1 MTKTPEFK
9 HKKLDEISHVL
20 LRPGRYL
27 GSITAH
33 TANTYVVNEE
43 IQVMEE
49 KEVTWTP
56 GFQKMF
62 DEIIS
67 NSVDFS
73 KTKEGAHLTTIKV
86 EVDQKTGA
94 ISVTDDGGIAVI
106 KNPEY
111 DQYIPEYIFELRA
124 GSNFDDDDDDS
135 TLTGQN
141 GEGAALTNIFS
152 KEFTVQT
159 ADGKNEFIQ
168 KHSDNSRSR
177 STPKIK
183 ASDRRFTKISYLPD
197 YEKLGLTGLDE
208 GNYAKLVKR
217 VYDVAG
223 CNPNLRVYFN
233 GKQIK
238 IKSFKDY
245 IGFYTNEVVYDE
257 SDTWKVGIA
266 KSPDG
271 FRHVSFVNTTET
283 SIGGE
288 HIKYLQEQLAR
299 KLREFFNKKHKIDVK
314 PSEILNHIQLFVD
327 ATIIKPR
334 YSSQTKEDLIT
345 EVKNFG
351 TRFEITDKVI
361 LKLTKSEI
369 IQSVLDW
376 VQTKAEA
383 EERKKLRELNK
394 ETDKM
399 NPNRIPKFCDATE
412 KKDRTK
418 CMLFI
423 TEGDSAAKAI
433 ISAKTEKNA
442 KYIGSF
448 PLKGKPLNVNDVETK
463 KLMLNEE
470 FKNFMCAM
478 GLKIGVKVER
488 VSDLRFGKV
497 IIMSDQDLDGF
508 HIRGLEFNM
517 LSKFWPELFELGM
530 VYMFRTPLVR
540 VFFEKPKKVINFY
553 TEHEFDAWEAQNKGQ
568 KYRKK
573 YYKGLATSDSK
584 DFKSYLEDMDT
595 HLIPITIEQKEDMD
609 AIDLAFSKG
618 AGAADKRKEWL
629 ELE

>member
-1 MTKTPEFK
+1 MTKQAQPVFK

-33 TANTYVVNEE
+33 TASTYVVNEADQKMTRAE
-43 IQVMEE
+43 I
-49 KEVTWTP
+49 TWTP
-56 GFQKMF
+56 GLIKMF

-73 KTKEGAHLTTIKV
+73 KTKEGQHLTTIKV
-86 EVDQKTGA
+86 EVQKTGE
-94 ISVTDDGGIAVI
+94 IEVYDDGGIAVI

-124 GSNFDDDDDDS
+124 GSNFDDDDDS

-152 KEFTVQT
+152 TSFIVKT
-159 ADGKNEFIQ
+159 ADGKNEFEQ
-168 KHSDNSRSR
+168 KHSDNSRTR

-183 ASDRRFTKISYLPD
+183 ASDKRYTRITYMPD
-197 YEKLGLTGLDE
+197 YAKLGLTGLDE
-208 GNYAKLVKR
+208 GNYQKIVKR

-223 CNPNLRVYFN
+223 CNPQLKVYLN

-245 IGFYTNEVVYDE
+245 IEFYTNDYVYDE
-257 SDTWKVGIA
+257 NDHWKVGIA
-266 KSPDG
+266 KSEG
-271 FRHVSFVNTTET
+271 FEHVSFVNTTET
-283 SIGGE
+283 LIGGV
-288 HIKYLQEQLAR
+288 HIKYLQEQLAQ
-299 KLREFFNKKHKIDVK
+299 KLRAYFNKKHKIDVK
-314 PSEILNHIQLFVD
+314 PSEILNHIRLFVD

-334 YSSQTKEDLIT
+334 YSSQTKEELIT
-345 EVKNFG
+345 EVRNFG
-351 TRFEITDKVI
+351 TSFEITEKVI
-361 LKLTKSEI
+361 QKLTKSEI

-376 VQTKAEA
+376 VQTKADA
-383 EERKKLRELNK
+383 EERRKLRELNK

-448 PLKGKPLNVNDVETK
+448 PLKGKPLNVNDVPAK
-463 KLMLNEE
+463 KLVENDE
-470 FKNFMCAM
+470 FRNFMCAT
-478 GLKIGVKVER
+478 GLKLGEKVTHITQ
-488 VSDLRFGKV
+488 LRFGKI

-517 LSKFWPELFELGM
+517 ISKFWPELFELGM

-540 VFFEKPKKVINFY
+540 VFMDKPKKVINFY
-553 TEHEFDAWEAQNKGQ
+553 SEKEYDEWEAKNKDL
-568 KYRKK
+568 KFRKK
-573 YYKGLATSDSK
+573 YYKGLATSDAK

-595 HLIPITIEQKEDMD
+595 HLIPITIEDQADMD
-609 AIDLAFSKG
+609 IIDLAFSKG
-618 AGAADKRKEWL
+618 AGASDRRKVWL
-629 ELE
+629 DLE

>member
-1 MTKTPEFK
+1 MTTKPIFK

-27 GSITAH
+27 GSIAAH
-33 TANTYVVNEE
+33 TAVSYLVNEE
-43 IQVMEE
+43 TQKMEE
-49 KEVTWTP
+49 KELTWCP
-56 GFQKMF
+56 GFIKMF
-62 DEIIS
+62 DEVIS

-73 KTKEGAHLTTIKV
+73 KTKEGAHVTTIKV
-86 EVDQKTGA
+86 DIADNGE
-94 ISVTDDGGIAVI
+94 ISVFDDGGIAVL

-124 GSNFDDDDDDS
+124 GSNFDDDDDS

-152 KEFTVQT
+152 QHFIVKT
-159 ADGKNEFIQ
+159 ADGKKEFEQ
-168 KHSDNSRSR
+168 KHTENSRVR
-177 STPKIK
+177 SEPKIK
-183 ASDRRFTKISYLPD
+183 TSDKRYTKITYLPD
-197 YEKLGLTGLDE
+197 YAKLGLTKLDE

-223 CNPNLRVYFN
+223 CNPKLKVYLN

-245 IGFYTNEVVYDE
+245 IEFYATDYVYDE
-257 SDTWKVGIA
+257 TDHWKVGIA
-266 KSPDG
+266 KSDG
-271 FRHVSFVNTTET
+271 FKHVSFVNTTET

-288 HIKYLQEQLAR
+288 HIRYLQEQITR
-299 KLREFFNKKHKIDVK
+299 KLREYFNKKHKVDVK

-345 EVKNFG
+345 EPRNFG
-351 TRFEITDKVI
+351 TSFEITEKTI
-361 LKLTKSEI
+361 QKLTKSDI

-376 VQTKAEA
+376 VQTKADA
-383 EERKKLRELNK
+383 EERRKLRELNK

-412 KKDRTK
+412 KKDRSK

-448 PLKGKPLNVNDVETK
+448 PLKGKPLNVNDVPTK
-463 KLMLNEE
+463 RLVENDE
-470 FKNFMCAM
+470 FRNFMAAM
-478 GLKIGVKVER
+478 GLRLGVKVEK
-488 VSDLRFGKV
+488 VTDLRFGMV

-540 VFFEKPKKVINFY
+540 VFIDKPKKVINFY
-553 TEHEFDAWEAQNKGQ
+553 SENEFDEWEAKNKDL

-573 YYKGLATSDSK
+573 YYKGLATSDAK

-595 HLIPITIEQKEDMD
+595 HLIPITIDGKEDTA

-618 AGAADKRKEWL
+618 AGSADKRKVWL